1 VVTRQ
6 NKYYKRSRISEA
18 KFRQLVRLFAQDL
31 PASDVAVLTG
41 LQRKT
46 VNSIFFKIR
55 VRSAQECERQS
66 PLTLGEVEV
75 DESYFGPRRV
85 RGKRGRGAGN
95 KTPVFGLL
103 KRQGKVYTEI
113 VPDEI
118 VPDEIVPDE
127 IVPDEIVP
135 DEIVPDE
142 IVPDEIVPDEIVPD
156 CRKATLQAI
165 IRGRVALESVIH
177 SDGWR
182 GYGRPLG
189 RGLVDVGY
197 AKHLRVEHGNNEFG
211 SGSRHINGI
220 ESFWSFA
227 KRRLQ
232 KFNGVPAHT
241 FYLHLKECQWRFN
254 QRNDNLYLT
263 IISIY
268 CCSKCSEN
276 LQSNTP

>member
-1 VVTRQ
+1 MVTRQ

-103 KRQGKVYTEI
+103 KRQGKVYT
-113 VPDEI
+113 
-118 VPDEIVPDE
+118 
-127 IVPDEIVP
+127 
-135 DEIVPDE
+135 
-142 IVPDEIVPDEIVPD
+142 EIVPDEIVPD